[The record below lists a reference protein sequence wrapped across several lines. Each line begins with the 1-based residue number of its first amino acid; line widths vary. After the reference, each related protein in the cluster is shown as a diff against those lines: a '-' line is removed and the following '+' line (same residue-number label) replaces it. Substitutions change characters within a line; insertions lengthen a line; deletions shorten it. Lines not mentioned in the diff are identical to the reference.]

1 MANNA
6 RLLVRFADAL
16 AMQTAVAFRSPIVVP
31 AGIHRTCGGLAR
43 PSLPEKSARSDD
55 LQSGIGPWLPSP
67 AEDGRISPWVSFVRT
82 LRSIEHLRS
91 STIVKRYNYIG
102 PDHIRRAAEAK
113 PPGSPV
119 RKVEDLGRWLRES
132 RQAPDPSGQVI
143 ATFVVA
149 TDGTLW
155 LADRRSEHVAC
166 AAGGQVLSAGEIT
179 FDCVNG
185 LQVVSVTNQSTGY
198 CPEPES
204 WPLVAAALD
213 RIGLAHPDR
222 FTLECVF
229 RVCPSCGERNLVKEG
244 WFVCEICGHELPN
257 NWNCD
262 PAQANT
268 PQPQSGSPLD
278 GAGRGKRVN

>member
-1 MANNA
+1 M
-6 RLLVRFADAL
+6 
-16 AMQTAVAFRSPIVVP
+16 
-31 AGIHRTCGGLAR
+31 
-43 PSLPEKSARSDD
+43 
-55 LQSGIGPWLPSP
+55 
-67 AEDGRISPWVSFVRT
+67 
-82 LRSIEHLRS
+82 
-91 STIVKRYNYIG
+91 
-102 PDHIRRAAEAK
+102 
-113 PPGSPV
+113 
-119 RKVEDLGRWLRES
+119 
-132 RQAPDPSGQVI
+132 
-143 ATFVVA
+143 
-149 TDGTLW
+149 
-155 LADRRSEHVAC
+155 
-166 AAGGQVLSAGEIT
+166 LSAGEIT

-262 PAQANT
+262 PGRPT
-268 PQPQSGSPLD
+268 RRSRK
-278 GAGRGKRVN
+278 AGRRLMVQAVGKE